1 MTWTKV
7 ESAILKVSRGLS
19 HKSAFESHP
28 GAHQN
33 CGERVECSLAIGID
47 RIYGAFSLENVLK
60 SVSDDFHGQ
69 VGRKKAF

>member
-1 MTWTKV
+1 MNWTKV
-7 ESAILKVSRGLS
+7 ESAIVKVSRGLS
-19 HKSAFESHP
+19 HKNAFESHP

-33 CGERVECSLAIGID
+33 GGEREDCSSD

-60 SVSDDFHGQ
+60 SVSNDFHGQ

>member
-7 ESAILKVSRGLS
+7 ESAILKVLPGFS
-19 HKSAFESHP
+19 HKNAFESHP

-33 CGERVECSLAIGID
+33 GGERVECSSD

-60 SVSDDFHGQ
+60 SVSNDFHGQ
-69 VGRKKAF
+69 DGKKKALYIFY